1 MTNEKNFRMI
11 QTQTCSSTARFD
23 QPSERNTKRTMSAT
37 IKEIAEYANVS
48 RGTVDRALHGRGGVR
63 SDVEKRILAI
73 AESVG
78 YKPNSAAKALSNF
91 KKKLT
96 VGLLLPSINNPFF
109 DELIRGVEDAQKAM
123 DDYGVELRLMQ
134 MRGYNVEEQIRLI
147 DQLLVD
153 KIDMLALT
161 PFDDSRIVEKIN
173 QTADSG
179 VEVLT
184 VNSDIAGT
192 RRCCYIGVDFVQCG
206 RVAGGLISLINNN
219 ANLLIVNGSPKM
231 TAHGQRIDGFN
242 KFLEERKTNIRIVST
257 VICNDN
263 NFEAYDLVRGQLRE
277 HPEIDVVYVVGE
289 VLLARAL
296 RFQNFICIRS
306 ALFALMMYRIPEI
319 CSGREK
325 SAQRFVSSRINRA
338 TALCSNASTDS
349 SVRSGKTRPMFCLK
363 ISSRSESRS
372 CDRDPRER

>member
-1 MTNEKNFRMI
+1 M
-11 QTQTCSSTARFD
+11 
-23 QPSERNTKRTMSAT
+23 
-37 IKEIAEYANVS
+37 
-48 RGTVDRALHGRGGVR
+48 
-63 SDVEKRILAI
+63 
-73 AESVG
+73 
-78 YKPNSAAKALSNF
+78 
-91 KKKLT
+91 T

-161 PFDDSRIVEKIN
+161 PFNDSRIVEKIN
-173 QTADSG
+173 QTVDSG

-289 VLLARAL
+289 GITGTCAAISEFHLHPVRVV
-296 RFQNFICIRS
+296 C
-306 ALFALMMYRIPEI
+306 LMMYRIPEI

-325 SAQRFVSSRINRA
+325 SAAQDLSAAVS
-338 TALCSNASTDS
+338 TGL
-349 SVRSGKTRPMFCLK
+349 
-363 ISSRSESRS
+363 
-372 CDRDPRER
+372 

>member
-1 MTNEKNFRMI
+1 MI

-161 PFDDSRIVEKIN
+161 PFNDSRIVEKIN
-173 QTADSG
+173 QTVDSG

-257 VICNDN
+257 VILYADN
-263 NFEAYDLVRGQLRE
+263 SENILRSTWFMLLVK
-277 HPEIDVVYVVGE
+277 

>member
-173 QTADSG
+173 QTVDSG

-192 RRCCYIGVDFVQCG
+192 RRCSYIGVDFVQCG

-289 VLLARAL
+289 GITGTCAAISEFHLHPVRVVCFDDVPHT
-296 RFQNFICIRS
+296 RD
-306 ALFALMMYRIPEI
+306 LF
-319 CSGREK
+319 RE
-325 SAQRFVSSRINRA
+325 
-338 TALCSNASTDS
+338 
-349 SVRSGKTRPMFCLK
+349 GK
-363 ISSRSESRS
+363 ISATICQQPYQQGYSVMQQCFNRFIGTVGKDQTNVLFENIIKIRESIV
-372 CDRDPRER
+372 

>member
-1 MTNEKNFRMI
+1 MTNEKKFRMI

-161 PFDDSRIVEKIN
+161 PFNDSRIVEKIN
-173 QTADSG
+173 QTVDSG

-206 RVAGGLISLINNN
+206 R
-219 ANLLIVNGSPKM
+219 
-231 TAHGQRIDGFN
+231 
-242 KFLEERKTNIRIVST
+242 
-257 VICNDN
+257 
-263 NFEAYDLVRGQLRE
+263 
-277 HPEIDVVYVVGE
+277 
-289 VLLARAL
+289 
-296 RFQNFICIRS
+296 
-306 ALFALMMYRIPEI
+306 
-319 CSGREK
+319 
-325 SAQRFVSSRINRA
+325 
-338 TALCSNASTDS
+338 
-349 SVRSGKTRPMFCLK
+349 
-363 ISSRSESRS
+363 
-372 CDRDPRER
+372 